1 MIENNRSDYE
11 KEREARERRLRAYAE
26 EIQKQILGSSDEIVH
41 QLVEERHNQGLTQS
55 DMVEL
60 TGMMA
65 SNIARFE
72 NGGRVPTLLVLQK
85 YAGALGKHI
94 ELKVCDNM
102 EQKFISMTL
111 PFFELINKYFIDTLY
126 YRTVPLFSGS
136 WKEIE

>member
-1 MIENNRSDYE
+1 MKNSKLNGKLSENNRSDYE
-11 KEREARERRLRAYAE
+11 KEKEARERRLRAYAE
-26 EIQKQILGSSDEIVH
+26 EIQKQILDSSSEIVH

-55 DMVEL
+55 DMAEL

-102 EQKFISMTL
+102 E
-111 PFFELINKYFIDTLY
+111 
-126 YRTVPLFSGS
+126 
-136 WKEIE
+136 

>member
-26 EIQKQILGSSDEIVH
+26 EIQKQILDSSGEIVH

-55 DMVEL
+55 DMAEL

-72 NGGRVPTLLVLQK
+72 SGGRVPTLLVLQK

-102 EQKFISMTL
+102 E
-111 PFFELINKYFIDTLY
+111 
-126 YRTVPLFSGS
+126 
-136 WKEIE
+136 